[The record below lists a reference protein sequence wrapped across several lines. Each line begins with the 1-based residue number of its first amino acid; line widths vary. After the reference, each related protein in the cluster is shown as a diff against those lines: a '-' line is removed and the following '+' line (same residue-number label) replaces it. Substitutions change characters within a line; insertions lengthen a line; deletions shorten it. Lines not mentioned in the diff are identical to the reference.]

1 MKKSGQRPSGPG
13 QCGVAGAGDVCSGD
27 DVSIVTVRR
36 SVMASEEFIKAP
48 FLRIVIIHCI
58 SIPSR
63 DVVADQILIQLERC

>member
-13 QCGVAGAGDVCSGD
+13 QCGVAGDVCSGD